1 MGAEVVS
8 KVMRPARRD
17 WYVTVMDDY
26 GAPMHLALP
35 MSLTLAQRE
44 AKITAAIV
52 TMNAG
57 QTQIERTAVEEKFD
71 LSTAKKAGIAA
82 KAAAKKKAAG

>member
-8 KVMRPARRD
+8 KIMRPARRD

-26 GAPMHLALP
+26 GAPMHLSLP

-44 AKITAAIV
+44 AKIEAAIA
-52 TMNAG
+52 TMNSG
-57 QTQIERTAVEEKFD
+57 QAQIERTAVEEKYD
-71 LSTAKKAGIAA
+71 LSAAKKAGAAA
-82 KAAAKKKAAG
+82 KTAAKKKASG